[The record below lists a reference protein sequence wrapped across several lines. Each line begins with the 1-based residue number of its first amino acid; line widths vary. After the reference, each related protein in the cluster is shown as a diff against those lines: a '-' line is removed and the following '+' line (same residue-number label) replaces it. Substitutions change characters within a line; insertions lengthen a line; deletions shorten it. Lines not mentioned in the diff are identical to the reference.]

1 MAKRAPKT
9 PPPPKGLRTS
19 GRALWRA
26 VLDEYDLDEHESS
39 ILTQACRIADV
50 CDTLQGTLDLEGI
63 MSESSQGS
71 RVHPAAV
78 ELRQQGIALA
88 RLMTALR
95 IPAGESQDGR
105 AQHRPGVRGV
115 YGIAGGGR

>member
-1 MAKRAPKT
+1 MAQNTPK
-9 PPPPKGLRTS
+9 PPTGLGKS

-26 VLDEYDLDEHESS
+26 VLTDYELDQHESS

-50 CDTLQGTLDLEGI
+50 CDTLQGTLDAEGI
-63 MSESSQGS
+63 MSQTSQGM

-95 IPAGESQDGR
+95 IPAGEEDQGRSQR
-105 AQHRPGVRGV
+105 RPGVRGV
-115 YGIAGGGR
+115 YGIAGGA